1 MRPISP
7 LENVAGNILNDF
19 LSMSPFAFVLK
30 YQALSK
36 KYKNYSNVSNA
47 QSHEFVL
54 QKDIWGPKESL
65 LFVIE
70 DDCYVIKYAARND
83 YTYNQMKSFLTSSK
97 DFNLAEETY
106 NTCTFELNIASC
118 FEALMIILANPIPQY
133 FEINA
138 IVTKNK

>member
-1 MRPISP
+1 MRPIFP

-19 LSMSPFAFVLK
+19 LSMSPFAFVIK

-70 DDCYVIKYAARND
+70 DDIYIIKYAARNNH
-83 YTYNQMKSFLTSSK
+83 TYNQMKSFLTSSN
-97 DFNLAEETY
+97 DFSLAEETY
-106 NTCTFELNIASC
+106 NTYTFELNIATH
-118 FEALMIILANPIPQY
+118 FESLILILANPKPQY

-138 IVTKNK
+138 IVTKE